1 MALDRYEL
9 GSPEQA
15 LGRVLYDTPETRE
28 PRAYTVVGVLP
39 NQNFQGFHNEIKPMM
54 FMMNPLSHRTVSIR
68 VAAGVPMQ
76 RVLNQIEDSWKDI
89 VPNYPMQSKFF
100 DETFED
106 VFQIFGLT
114 TQVLGGFALM
124 ALMLSLIG
132 LFGLAAFVAQNRTR
146 EIGIRKVMGANIGQ
160 MLGMLIWQFSRPLL
174 WSLLLALPLA

>member
-1 MALDRYEL
+1 
-9 GSPEQA
+9 
-15 LGRVLYDTPETRE
+15 
-28 PRAYTVVGVLP
+28 
-39 NQNFQGFHNEIKPMM
+39 MM
-54 FMMNPLSHRTVSIR
+54 FMMNPLIHRTVSIR

-76 RVLNQIEDSWKDI
+76 CVLNQIEATWKDI

-114 TQVLGGFALM
+114 TQVLGSFALMALM

-132 LFGLAAFVAQNRTR
+132 LFGLAAFMAQNRTR

-160 MLGMLIWQFSRPLL
+160 MLGLLIWQFSRPVL
-174 WSLLLALPLA
+174 WSLLVALPLA